1 MRAIEESGKND
12 RAYIGE
18 FLGMTGLFSEVA
30 ERGVSCHGAAH
41 DVQQFVGDGL
51 LASFVVHDG

>member
-1 MRAIEESGKND
+1 MRAIEESGQND
-12 RAYIGE
+12 RAYRGNS
-18 FLGMTGLFSEVA
+18 LGMPGLFLKVA

>member
-12 RAYIGE
+12 RAYRE
-18 FLGMTGLFSEVA
+18 NSLGMPGLFLKVA

>member
-1 MRAIEESGKND
+1 MRAIAESGKND
-12 RAYIGE
+12 RAYRGIS
-18 FLGMTGLFSEVA
+18 LGMPGLFLKVA

>member
-12 RAYIGE
+12 RAYRGNS
-18 FLGMTGLFSEVA
+18 LGMPGLFLKVA
-30 ERGVSCHGAAH
+30 ERGVSCAAH